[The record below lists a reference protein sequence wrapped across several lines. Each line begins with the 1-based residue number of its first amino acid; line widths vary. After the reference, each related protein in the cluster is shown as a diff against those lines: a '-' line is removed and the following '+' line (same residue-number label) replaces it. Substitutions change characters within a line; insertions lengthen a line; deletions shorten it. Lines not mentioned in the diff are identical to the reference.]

1 MRNKDLKHL
10 SRGDLLEMLLELSRE
25 NEKLQAETGELRAK
39 LEKRT
44 IAMDNCGSLAE
55 AALLLN
61 GVFEAAD
68 AACSQYRESLM
79 ASSAEIEERFRSREE
94 ECQRRCAE
102 LEEECRSRCAEQEE
116 ETRQRCREH
125 IARANAHARAIVDK
139 AEAYVRETLEKIG

>member
-1 MRNKDLKHL
+1 MSNRDLKHL

-25 NEKLQAETGELRAK
+25 NEKLRSEAEELRGK

-44 IAMDNCGSLAE
+44 LAMDNCGTLAE

-79 ASSAEIEERFRSREE
+79 ASGAEMEERFRSREE
-94 ECQRRCAE
+94 ECRTRCE
-102 LEEECRSRCAEQEE
+102 RMEE
-116 ETRQRCREH
+116 ETQERCREH
-125 IARANAHARAIVDK
+125 IVKANAHARAIVDK
-139 AEAYVRETLEKIG
+139 AEAYVRETLEKNGMIYTAEKTDEA